1 MFPDVSLPFEKFD
14 VVAGFD
20 VVEHFS
26 DPLNA
31 MRRAA
36 ELLNDNGIY
45 FFQVPCYR
53 GEGREWV
60 QFRPNE
66 HIFLYN
72 SQSIRRLL
80 EFAGLEVTEIL
91 PGYFPDDMFVVGRKR
106 TVRNLLFVRTDSIGD
121 NVLAAS
127 MLLHIRKKFEHAR
140 ITVLCQEHIA
150 ELYED
155 CPFVDNVV
163 VFNRK
168 RAYEDAG
175 YRNEII
181 NRLKVLKPDVS
192 LNSVFSSE
200 PITHIFAT
208 ECGAGERIAIEGDL
222 CNISAELRQKYNQ
235 SYTKLLPSA
244 GEHKPEL
251 ARHRDFLK
259 GLGVDVPLL
268 EPLVWT
274 SQEDENFAKEFF
286 EKNNLKPENT
296 IALFPAAQ
304 HFEKVYPFYHQ
315 ILRSFNEFNFVILGG
330 SDAKL
335 LAKEICENLAGKCH
349 DLTGKTSIRQMASI
363 LRRCRLYLGAD
374 SAGAHIACAVGIPN
388 IVVLG
393 GGHFGRFVPYSPL
406 TSVVCLPLEC
416 YGCDWKCGYKRPYC
430 VKDIAPQVFAEA
442 VWQTFQKPSERIRV
456 FVQAS
461 SLWTPESGQPKWR
474 MFERLPA
481 AGDVEIITVGE
492 KTAAA
497 PSQTYP
503 YGKEVTN
510 TSTQSKK
517 DGIANAQEHKYL
529 VSAIV
534 STYNS
539 ERFIRGC
546 LEDLENQTIADR
558 LEIIV
563 VDSGSQ
569 QSEETIVRE
578 FQQKYDNIKYIKTEQ
593 REGVYSA
600 WNRAIKI
607 ARGKFITNANTDDRH
622 RKDALQIMADTLLAN
637 PDVAL
642 VYADQI
648 RTNTPNDS
656 FADHHGVEMLP
667 RPDYSRQRL
676 VLGCCVGSQPMWR
689 KSLHNEFGYFD
700 DTLICA
706 GDWDFWLR
714 ISSKYKFKRIPEFL
728 GLYYYNKDGIEHG
741 KKIHSLYERYV
752 VGKRYGTPY
761 ISVIPLY
768 QNRNN
773 LLVSVIMPAYNAA
786 VYIAEAIES
795 VLIQNY
801 RNFELIVVN
810 DGSTDQTED
819 KVLRFKD
826 KRIRYFCRENKGPA
840 GACNL
845 GIKNSR
851 GDFLVRLDSDDMMT
865 PDFITKHLQEFDKHP
880 EADLVY
886 CDDCLIGEDD
896 NTIRII
902 ERPEYSGRKSL
913 IRDLFRCGFPVV
925 PFRTCIRKS
934 VFDKV
939 GLFDE
944 KLLVAEDYDMMR
956 RFVKNGLKA
965 HHLKG
970 ALYLRRMTSDSLS
983 ANSTDQ
989 KAKCHFEVFNRFADT
1004 FAYDEL
1010 FPDIAWGRIAS
1021 QRRQLCAKCL
1031 TAITCLA
1038 IGQSYVK
1045 SNSPACAKAAFD
1057 HACSD
1062 LKDCLNVEPNNRLF
1076 RQLLHKSELV
1086 CAGYALTMQESACS
1100 LT

>member
-1 MFPDVSLPFEKFD
+1 
-14 VVAGFD
+14 
-20 VVEHFS
+20 
-26 DPLNA
+26 
-31 MRRAA
+31 
-36 ELLNDNGIY
+36 
-45 FFQVPCYR
+45 
-53 GEGREWV
+53 
-60 QFRPNE
+60 
-66 HIFLYN
+66 
-72 SQSIRRLL
+72 
-80 EFAGLEVTEIL
+80 
-91 PGYFPDDMFVVGRKR
+91 
-106 TVRNLLFVRTDSIGD
+106 
-121 NVLAAS
+121 
-127 MLLHIRKKFEHAR
+127 
-140 ITVLCQEHIA
+140 
-150 ELYED
+150 
-155 CPFVDNVV
+155 
-163 VFNRK
+163 
-168 RAYEDAG
+168 
-175 YRNEII
+175 
-181 NRLKVLKPDVS
+181 
-192 LNSVFSSE
+192 
-200 PITHIFAT
+200 
-208 ECGAGERIAIEGDL
+208 
-222 CNISAELRQKYNQ
+222 
-235 SYTKLLPSA
+235 
-244 GEHKPEL
+244 
-251 ARHRDFLK
+251 
-259 GLGVDVPLL
+259 
-268 EPLVWT
+268 
-274 SQEDENFAKEFF
+274 
-286 EKNNLKPENT
+286 
-296 IALFPAAQ
+296 
-304 HFEKVYPFYHQ
+304 
-315 ILRSFNEFNFVILGG
+315 
-330 SDAKL
+330 
-335 LAKEICENLAGKCH
+335 
-349 DLTGKTSIRQMASI
+349 
-363 LRRCRLYLGAD
+363 
-374 SAGAHIACAVGIPN
+374 
-388 IVVLG
+388 
-393 GGHFGRFVPYSPL
+393 
-406 TSVVCLPLEC
+406 
-416 YGCDWKCGYKRPYC
+416 
-430 VKDIAPQVFAEA
+430 
-442 VWQTFQKPSERIRV
+442 
-456 FVQAS
+456 
-461 SLWTPESGQPKWR
+461 
-474 MFERLPA
+474 
-481 AGDVEIITVGE
+481 
-492 KTAAA
+492 
-497 PSQTYP
+497 
-503 YGKEVTN
+503 
-510 TSTQSKK
+510 
-517 DGIANAQEHKYL
+517 
-529 VSAIV
+529 
-534 STYNS
+534 
-539 ERFIRGC
+539 
-546 LEDLENQTIADR
+546 
-558 LEIIV
+558 
-563 VDSGSQ
+563 
-569 QSEETIVRE
+569 
-578 FQQKYDNIKYIKTEQ
+578 
-593 REGVYSA
+593 
-600 WNRAIKI
+600 
-607 ARGKFITNANTDDRH
+607 
-622 RKDALQIMADTLLAN
+622 MADTLLAN

-1031 TAITCLA
+1031 TAVTCLA